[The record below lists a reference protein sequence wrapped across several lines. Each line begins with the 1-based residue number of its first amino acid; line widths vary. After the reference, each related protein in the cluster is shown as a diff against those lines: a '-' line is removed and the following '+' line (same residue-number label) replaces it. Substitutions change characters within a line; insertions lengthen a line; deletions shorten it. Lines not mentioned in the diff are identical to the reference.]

1 MGGFSPIH
9 WIVIGIIALLLFGN
23 RLPEVARSMGRAFRE
38 FKKGLSDVSDEF
50 RHDEHERSE
59 RPRDRLEPPLDDI
72 DRREIHE
79 PQSGPTERR
88 SQSDRDEARVPR
100 EERRD

>member
-50 RHDEHERSE
+50 RNDESDRKE

-72 DRREIHE
+72 
-79 PQSGPTERR
+79 ERR
-88 SQSDRDEARVPR
+88 SQSTERREHEEASVPR
-100 EERRD
+100 EEHRD